1 MVEFPEE
8 DIDLEL
14 KKYIYLFISN
24 LLLFIVF
31 PFIRL
36 VSKSFYEKNIL
47 PYVLNLSCNSKPI
60 DYQRKKV
67 IPDATG
73 KVLEIG
79 IGPGSNLK
87 HYDNTKVTSILGIDP
102 SKELNQIAKKRAE
115 KNNLNIQFLIES
127 ASNLSVESKSIDT
140 VVSTYALCS
149 IPEPEKTLQE
159 IVRVLKDDGIFIFS
173 EHGLSPDKSVSFIQ
187 NITDSFYP
195 KIAGGCHT
203 NRNIENLI
211 FDNGFEFIEL
221 NNIYLPGTQKFL
233 GYNYWGKAKVVSK

>member
-1 MVEFPEE
+1 M
-8 DIDLEL
+8 
-14 KKYIYLFISN
+14 KKFTYLFISN
-24 LLLFIVF
+24 LLLFLVF

-36 VSKSFYEKNIL
+36 VSKLFYEKNIL
-47 PYVLNLSCNSKPI
+47 PYVLNLSCNSKPV

-87 HYDNTKVTSILGIDP
+87 HYNNTKVTSILGIDP
-102 SKELNQIAKKRAE
+102 SKELNQIAKKKAV
-115 KNNLNIQFLIES
+115 KYNLNIEFLIES
-127 ASNLSVESKSIDT
+127 ASSLSVDNNSIDT

-149 IPEPEKTLQE
+149 IPEPERTLQE
-159 IVRVLKDDGIFIFS
+159 IKRVLKSDGIFIFS
-173 EHGLSPDKSVSFIQ
+173 EHGLSPDKSVSFVQ
-187 NITDSFYP
+187 NTTDLFYP

-203 NRNIENLI
+203 NRNIEKLI

-221 NNIYLPGTQKFL
+221 NNIYLPGTQKFI

>member
-1 MVEFPEE
+1 M
-8 DIDLEL
+8 
-14 KKYIYLFISN
+14 KKYVYLFTSN
-24 LLLFIVF
+24 LLLFLVF

-36 VSKSFYEKNIL
+36 VSKTFYEKNIL

-115 KNNLNIQFLIES
+115 KNNLNIEFLIES
-127 ASNLSVESKSIDT
+127 ASNLSAESKSIDT

-159 IVRVLKDDGIFIFS
+159 IKRVLKDDGIFIFS
-173 EHGLSPDKSVSFIQ
+173 EHGLSPDKSVSFVQ

-203 NRNIENLI
+203 NRHIENLI
-211 FDNGFEFIEL
+211 YDNGFEFIEL

>member
-1 MVEFPEE
+1 M
-8 DIDLEL
+8 
-14 KKYIYLFISN
+14 KKYVYLFISN
-24 LLLFIVF
+24 LLLFLVF

-36 VSKSFYEKNIL
+36 VSKTFYEKNIL

-115 KNNLNIQFLIES
+115 KNNLNIEFLIES

-159 IVRVLKDDGIFIFS
+159 IKRVLKDDGIFIFS
-173 EHGLSPDKSVSFIQ
+173 EHGLSPDKSVSFVQ

-203 NRNIENLI
+203 NRHIENLI
-211 FDNGFEFIEL
+211 YDNGFEFIEL

>member
-1 MVEFPEE
+1 V
-8 DIDLEL
+8 
-14 KKYIYLFISN
+14 KKYVYLFTSN
-24 LLLFIVF
+24 LLLFLVF

-36 VSKSFYEKNIL
+36 VSKTFYEKNIL

-115 KNNLNIQFLIES
+115 KNNLNIEFLIES
-127 ASNLSVESKSIDT
+127 ASNLSAESKSIDT

-159 IVRVLKDDGIFIFS
+159 IKRVLKDDGIFIFS
-173 EHGLSPDKSVSFIQ
+173 EHGLSPDKSVSFVQ

-203 NRNIENLI
+203 NRHIENLI
-211 FDNGFEFIEL
+211 YDNGFEFIEL

>member
-1 MVEFPEE
+1 M
-8 DIDLEL
+8 

-47 PYVLNLSCNSKPI
+47 PYVLNLSCNSKPV

-87 HYDNTKVTSILGIDP
+87 HYNNAKVTSILGIDP

-115 KNNLNIQFLIES
+115 KNNLNIKFLIES

-211 FDNGFEFIEL
+211 SDNGFEFIEL